1 MGTAVTAVVGV
12 QVVVFIQER
21 TRTGRYGTFSGMMK
35 ADQFPLHNASV
46 HHSVEMVC
54 LHEIAV

>member
-35 ADQFPLHNASV
+35 ADQFPTA
-46 HHSVEMVC
+46 
-54 LHEIAV
+54 